1 MMIAMRDKRASGFGH
16 VIEYAADGKKTEMRQ
31 YVSTLNCMVAT
42 ARDEMMAT
50 KERYNKLGGNT
61 AYHMYQSFKPGEVT
75 PDIAHEIGVK
85 LAQELFG
92 DRFEAVIATHLDK
105 SHIHNHVVINSVSFK
120 DGYKFLD
127 SERFY
132 RTLRR
137 TSDRLCREYSLSVIE
152 NPKPGKSQNYAERQ
166 AECEGRPTWR
176 GMIKAEVDEVI
187 KMSMTEKE
195 FLRNLRDRGFEI
207 KTGAHFAVRPH
218 GKPKFFRL
226 DTNFGEDYTLAG
238 INRQIN
244 RQTAPVLPTR
254 VPERERTVRHIPL
267 RGSLQTVKKITGFR
281 ALYIRYMY
289 LLGKL
294 PHGRP
299 PINPNRIFFLYR
311 EDLRKLDRYAK
322 EIKLL
327 AVNRIDTSEQLFSYK
342 AKLTEQIEPL
352 KEERTKLYNKLRR
365 EKDEPKREEIK
376 AQIKIL
382 STRIGTL
389 QKEVGLCDGIAAH
402 TKEMKEKMA
411 KHRECLSAEEK
422 AVIKRDLKREDENGG
437 SPRQFN
443 NKQREEQK
451 AYEQFRGR
459 G

>member
-1 MMIAMRDKRASGFGH
+1 MVLAMKDKRAREFGH
-16 VIEYAADGKKTEMRQ
+16 VIEYAADGKKTEQRQ
-31 YVSTLNCMVAT
+31 YVSALNCMVAS

-61 AYHMYQSFKPGEVT
+61 AYHMYQSFKPGEVD
-75 PDIAHEIGVK
+75 PDTAHEIGVK

-105 SHIHNHVVINSVSFK
+105 KHIHNHIVINSVSFK

-137 TSDRLCREYSLSVIE
+137 TSDRLCREYGLNVID
-152 NPKPGKSQNYAERQ
+152 NPKTGKTKHYAEHQ
-166 AECEGRPTWR
+166 AEREGRPTWR
-176 GMIKAEVDEVI
+176 SMIKAEVDEVI

-195 FLRNLRDRGFEI
+195 FLQNLKSRGYEI
-207 KTGAHFAVRPH
+207 KTGAHFAVRPP

-226 DTNFGEDYTLAG
+226 DSNFGEDYTLAN
-238 INRQIN
+238 ISRRIS
-244 RQTAPVLPTR
+244 RQTAPVFPPR
-254 VPERERTVRHIPL
+254 APERTVRHVQY
-267 RGSLQTVKKITGFR
+267 RGNLNATKKLTGFR
-281 ALYIRYMY
+281 VLYIRYMFI
-289 LLGKL
+289 LGKL
-294 PHGRP
+294 PRGRP
-299 PINPNRIFFLYR
+299 PVNPNRIFFLYR

-327 AVNRIDTSEQLFSYK
+327 AHNRIDTSEQLFSYK
-342 AKLTEQIEPL
+342 TKLVEQIEPL
-352 KEERTKLYNKLRR
+352 KTERTKLYNKLRR
-365 EKDEPKREEIK
+365 ETDEPKREEIK

-389 QKEVGLCDGIAAH
+389 RREVVLCDDIAVH
-402 TKEMKEKMA
+402 TKEMKEKMQ
-411 KHRECLSAEEK
+411 AE
-422 AVIKRDLKREDENGG
+422 
-437 SPRQFN
+437 RQFN
-443 NKQREEQK
+443 NKNRMEEK